1 MKTRKAF
8 CSNEQTQ
15 TDHVV
20 SVDNNGEFVF
30 TCDCGRF
37 FKLPADLDKNEIND
51 ALKAHEGA
59 NKGQISLEQLEKE
72 NAEKLEN
79 I

>member
-8 CSNEQTQ
+8 CTNEQTQ
-15 TDHVV
+15 TDHTVT
-20 SVDNNGEFVF
+20 VDNNGEFVF
-30 TCDCGRF
+30 ECSCGRF
-37 FKLPADLDKNEIND
+37 FKLPAELDKDGIND
-51 ALKAHEGA
+51 ALKAHENS
-59 NKGQISLEQLEKE
+59 NKGQISLEELERV